1 MHSKSL
7 LIAIAAFAVTTTGVH
22 AYGGVKTMQRA
33 GLNESQVQAIQE
45 ARELKLIGHDDE
57 ARKRLVQAGVDAE
70 TLEKLKR
77 MAKETLSDIHAAL
90 IDDDFESFIELI
102 KESPLADI
110 ISSKTEYNDFR
121 DAYLERQ
128 ASRLEK
134 NEEKINDRGERL
146 KKPMHHRHHQL
157 SLLFDLNESQREA
170 YLVAKEA
177 NDRATMQ
184 AILDEAGIEKRIK

>member
-57 ARKRLVQAGVDAE
+57 ASEILVEAGVDE
-70 TLEKLKR
+70 RTLAKLKA
-77 MAKETLSDIHAAL
+77 MAREDRSDIHLAL
-90 IDDDFESFIELI
+90 LDDDFELFKELI
-102 KESPLADI
+102 KDSPLADI
-110 ISSKTEYNDFR
+110 ISSEVEYDDFR
-121 DAYLERQ
+121 EAYLERQ
-128 ASRLEK
+128 TDSQLRNAE
-134 NEEKINDRGERL
+134 RGGEQWL
-146 KKPMHHRHHQL
+146 KKPLHHRHSQL
-157 SLLFDLNESQREA
+157 SFLFDLNELQREA

-184 AILDEAGIEKRIK
+184 AILDEGGVEKRVN